1 MSELLSTP
9 RDQGS
14 ALPSNFY
21 LNNILNPTYRPRKFN
36 NKGAALTLIWNFSA
50 LFLFIFFIVSN
61 DVKMFDHR
69 FQIAL
74 ALTALAYPIAGW
86 LADVYIG
93 RYRVLKFSMIIM
105 WSGGILYV
113 TSVILSVTF
122 NGRFDEFMVISVAI
136 GLLGLSAYQA
146 NAIQFGLDQLIDAS
160 SSDISSYISWYAWT
174 FFLAYVIV
182 DFSQGCTCLRYTP
195 ISSLLAPVFLTVCVC
210 SDFLFNDW
218 LIKEPVTFNPLKLI
232 FSVLRFAARNKY
244 PRQRSAFTYWDDK
257 PYKRIDLA
265 KDKFGGPYTTEQ
277 VEDVKTFFRI
287 SIIVIIGSLFVGLVF
302 VVNTTV
308 GKKMIPHYQDPY
320 VYGNCSLNFS
330 TYLQDCFEKVVV
342 KATGH
347 LTMLVLIPVFE
358 FILYP
363 LLWKCPIKIGI
374 MRKFI
379 LGIFLQLIYILS
391 LLTLEIVGHY
401 VTSRDPN
408 SASQNVSCMLANTQE
423 NTLIL
428 HYKWTAVPKIF
439 NGISTYCLLTSTVE
453 FVCAQSPYSMKG
465 LMGGIL
471 YCVSGL
477 AVLLSLG
484 MKTLFQ
490 KLFEKKLSSILYSC
504 GVWYFSSVA
513 LLSGI
518 WIVVACVVSKW
529 YTKRRRDENVRNE
542 HMFAT
547 D

>member
-1 MSELLSTP
+1 MSELPSTP
-9 RDQGS
+9 RDRGS
-14 ALPSNFY
+14 ALPSSFY
-21 LNNILNPTYRPRKFN
+21 LSPTYKPRKF
-36 NKGAALTLIWNFSA
+36 KSEGAALTLIWNFSA

-61 DVKMFDHR
+61 NVKIFDHR
-69 FQIAL
+69 FQIAFG
-74 ALTALAYPIAGW
+74 LTALSYPIAGW

-93 RYRVLKFSMIIM
+93 RYKVLKFSMIIM

-113 TSVILSVTF
+113 ISVILSIQF
-122 NGRFDEFMVISVAI
+122 NSKFDGFMIFSVAV

-146 NAIQFGLDQLIDAS
+146 NAIQFGIDQLIDAS

-182 DFSQGCTCLRYTP
+182 DFTQGCTCVSYTP

-210 SDFLFNDW
+210 SDFLFNGW

-232 FSVLRFAARNKY
+232 FNVLRFAARNKY

-257 PYKRIDLA
+257 PYTRIDLA

-287 SIIVIIGSLFVGLVF
+287 SIVIIGSLFVGLAF
-302 VVNTTV
+302 VVNTTEMV
-308 GKKMIPHYQDPY
+308 QHYQDPY
-320 VYGNCSLNFS
+320 GYNNCSLNFS
-330 TYLQDCFEKVVV
+330 TYLQDCFEKVLV

-347 LTMLVLIPVFE
+347 LTMLVFIPVFE
-358 FILYP
+358 FVLYP
-363 LLWKCPIKIGI
+363 LLWKCPVKISI

-391 LLTLEIVGHY
+391 LLTLEVVGHH
-401 VTSRDPN
+401 VTSKDLN
-408 SASQNVSCMLANTQE
+408 SNKNVSCMLADTQE

-428 HYKWTAVPKIF
+428 NYKWLALPKIF

-465 LMGGIL
+465 FVGGFL
-471 YCVSGL
+471 YCVCGF

-484 MKTLFQ
+484 MKALFIT
-490 KLFEKKLSSILYSC
+490 LFEKIPNILFSC

-513 LLSGI
+513 LLSVI
-518 WIVVACVVSKW
+518 WIVVASVVSKW
-529 YTKRRRDENVRNE
+529 YTKRRRDENVHNE
-542 HMFAT
+542 QMFAT
-547 D
+547 DYYSR